1 MTSVDAPVLPMPC
14 TADCMAVQPSC
25 HFVLVLILM
34 GLILPGEHVID
45 YPAMPTATGLGG
57 EVTPVRE
64 QL

>member
-1 MTSVDAPVLPMPC
+1 
-14 TADCMAVQPSC
+14 MAVQPSC